1 MTNPTARFD
10 VIDGAKGVGIVLVV
24 FGHAWRGA
32 QGAGI
37 IPDLSGVEG
46 ANLFTTINTMIYAF
60 HMPLFFL
67 LSGLLFLEALQKHP
81 TTSLLRGRVTR
92 LLWPMAL
99 WTWLFFGIKL
109 LAGSAAND
117 PVTITDFPLIPL
129 PPFEHLWFLW
139 ALFLI
144 QIGLVLAYRLGGA
157 QVPPMT
163 LRWGAGIGAL
173 ALAFITPF
181 LSVPSLVWGPMVAH
195 TPYFL
200 LGIAAGALLNWRPN
214 AATTCLALAAF
225 IVLLWMV
232 GGIKVSVLHSLALVA
247 VGWVFLLGALR
258 PSAFLRL
265 ACVLGQGSMAIYLT
279 HTIFSAAQRIVMLK
293 LGLDSLPLVLLAT
306 TAVGL
311 ILPLVFLAVARRVR
325 LTKLLGF

>member
-10 VIDGAKGVGIVLVV
+10 VIDGAKGIGIILVV

-37 IPDLSGVEG
+37 IPDMVAGGNVS
-46 ANLFTTINTMIYAF
+46 LFTAIDTLIYAF

-81 TTSLLRGRVTR
+81 TTSLLRGRVSR

-109 LAGSAAND
+109 IAGSAAND
-117 PVTITDFPLIPL
+117 PVSISEFPVIPL

-144 QIGLVLAYRLGGA
+144 QIVLVVAYRIGGA
-157 QVPPMT
+157 ELRPKT
-163 LRWGAGIGAL
+163 LRWIAGGGAL
-173 ALAFITPF
+173 ILALVNPY
-181 LSVPSLVWGPMVAH
+181 LSIPSLIWGPMVAH

-200 LGIAAGALLNWRPN
+200 LGIAAGAFLNWRPN
-214 AATTCLALAAF
+214 AGVTFLAFGTL
-225 IVLLWMV
+225 IVLLGLV
-232 GGIKVSVLHSLALVA
+232 GGVSASVLHSLALVA
-247 VGWVFLLGALR
+247 AGWVFLLGALR
-258 PSAFLRL
+258 PSAALRL
-265 ACVLGQGSMAIYLT
+265 LSLLGQGSMAIYLT
-279 HTIFSAAQRIVMLK
+279 HTIFSAALRIAMLK
-293 LGLDSLPLVLLAT
+293 FDIDGLILVLFAT

-311 ILPLVFLAVARRVR
+311 VLPLVGLAVARRLR
-325 LTKLLGF
+325 ITKLLGF